1 MKPILFNT
9 EMVKAILDGR
19 KTVTRRL
26 VKPKYRKDE
35 GGFQVC
41 TNKATGERWVEKCDW
56 DEGSFDNP
64 RYVKPPYQSGD
75 VLYVRETV
83 FQAVGRTLTVSG
95 ETERYFVPIFEYL
108 ADGNHTKGHWQDER
122 QYYWMSKRP
131 AIHMPKEAA
140 RLFLRVTSIRVE
152 RLWDITEEQALKEG
166 FYKGMK
172 FSKLGSTAHTARQA
186 FMWWWQ
192 RQYDNG
198 LYSWAS
204 NPWVWVTEFEQI
216 PEYKAILKEI

>member
-9 EMVKAILDGR
+9 EMVQAILENR
-19 KTVTRRL
+19 KTITRRL
-26 VKPKYRKDE
+26 IKPQPDSKHQSPLGYVVGGCKQDHEGYFGWGIDE
-35 GGFQVC
+35 YGGHIQY
-41 TNKATGERWVEKCDW
+41 A
-56 DEGSFDNP
+56 
-64 RYVKPPYQSGD
+64 KPPYNYGD
-75 VLYVRETV
+75 TLYVRETWCNV
-83 FQAVGRTLTVSG
+83 MKPELEPEYA
-95 ETERYFVPIFEYL
+95 YF
-108 ADGNHTKGHWQDER
+108 ADAKYSEDYDPSEWK
-122 QYYWMSKRP
+122 WSP
-131 AIHMPKEAA
+131 SIHMPKEAA

-172 FSKLGSTAHTARQA
+172 FSKFGSTAHTARQA

-204 NPWVWVTEFEQI
+204 NPWVWVTEFEPI

>member
-1 MKPILFNT
+1 
-9 EMVKAILDGR
+9 MVKAILDGR

-26 VKPKYRKDE
+26 VKSKYRKDE

-83 FQAVGRTLTVSG
+83 FQAVGRTLTVCG
-95 ETERYFVPIFEYL
+95 ETERYFVSIFEYL

-122 QYYWMSKRP
+122 QYYWMLKRP

-140 RLFLRVTSIRVE
+140 RIFLRVTDVRVE
-152 RLWDITEEQALKEG
+152 RLQDMCVADCVREGVDTGVAWTVEARPNFIKLWD
-166 FYKGMK
+166 
-172 FSKLGSTAHTARQA
+172 STIKKSDLERYGWEA
-186 FMWWWQ
+186 
-192 RQYDNG
+192 
-198 LYSWAS
+198 
-204 NPWVWVTEFEQI
+204 NPWVWVIDFERI
-216 PEYKAILKEI
+216 GKDEALSN